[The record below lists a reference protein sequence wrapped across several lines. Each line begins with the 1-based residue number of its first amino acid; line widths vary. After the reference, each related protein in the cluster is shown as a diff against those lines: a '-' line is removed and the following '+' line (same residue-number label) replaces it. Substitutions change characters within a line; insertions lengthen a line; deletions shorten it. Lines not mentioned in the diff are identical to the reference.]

1 MSGIHA
7 PGVEQTSPLRSG
19 AMSKDH
25 QADDRQSGIS
35 RRNFVRVGGTAL
47 AGGTALGGSV
57 MPAGAA
63 TFPTG
68 GGPFLFPPVNGQEA
82 KIQAYRTLGRTG
94 FQVSDVGMG
103 SVPLRETAVVR
114 YAYDKGVNYFDTAE
128 GYGNGA
134 AERAIGEAMQHMER
148 DKIFIA
154 TKGRVGDGD
163 AAETV
168 MTKVRQCLDR
178 LKTDYVD
185 SFSMHGVSSIEAL
198 NHPGYHAAI
207 DQLKAEG
214 RVRFKGV
221 SNHSGNAGDILS
233 AAAEDGRFDLML
245 LVYNFMNHEE
255 SDRIIAACKANDVG
269 TTAMKT
275 SPGTLEYEP
284 VDPENITE
292 AQEEYIARLTGRGQ
306 SREQA
311 IERLKSQAA
320 RQKETHDNTRPFAD
334 QYGIQTQDQLR
345 LGSIHWVL
353 QNPDMHTACI
363 AFTEFDLVDKV
374 VPLSGTR
381 LTPPEE
387 QMLQQI
393 GLALD
398 NQYCRHGC
406 SECQATCP
414 YQVPVNT
421 VMRYAYYYRGQG
433 REKYAMS
440 KYAALEGGA
449 ASPCLDC
456 GGHCVGACPHGLD
469 IQINMLQVHNL
480 LTLA

>member
-1 MSGIHA
+1 MKKDRPRESESKGI
-7 PGVEQTSPLRSG
+7 T
-19 AMSKDH
+19 
-25 QADDRQSGIS
+25 
-35 RRNFVRVGGTAL
+35 RRNFVKTGGAAL
-47 AGGTALGGSV
+47 AGGAALGGAAI
-57 MPAGAA
+57 PAGAA
-63 TFPTG
+63 NRGAESWRPS
-68 GGPFLFPPVNGQEA
+68 LFPSGPRQEA

-103 SVPLRETAVVR
+103 SVPLRESSVVR

-154 TKGRVGDGD
+154 TKGRVGEQDD
-163 AAETV
+163 TEAVVTQI
-168 MTKVRQCLDR
+168 RQSLER
-178 LKTDYVD
+178 LNTDYLD
-185 SFSMHGVSSIEAL
+185 SYSMHGASTLEAL
-198 NHPGYHAAI
+198 NHPGYHAAM

-221 SNHSGNAGDILS
+221 SYHGPGSADQSSMGDQLS
-233 AAAEDGRFDLML
+233 AAAEDGRFDMML

-255 SDRIIAACKANDVG
+255 GDRILAACKANNVG

-275 SPGTLEYEP
+275 SPGSLQYEP
-284 VDPENITE
+284 VDPENLSE
-292 AQEEYIARLTGRGQ
+292 AQEQYIQRFTGRGQ
-306 SREQA
+306 SREA
-311 IERLKSQAA
+311 AMERLQSQAE
-320 RQKETHDNTRPFAD
+320 RQKDTYDQTRPFAD

-387 QMLQQI
+387 QMLHQI
-393 GLALD
+393 SLSLD
-398 NQYCRHGC
+398 GQYCRHGC
-406 SECQATCP
+406 FECVEKCP
-414 YQVPVNT
+414 SQVPVST
-421 VMRYAYYYRGQG
+421 VMRYAYYYQGQG
-433 REKYAMS
+433 QEKFAMS
-440 KYAALEGGA
+440 KYAALEGRG

-456 GGHCVGACPHGLD
+456 QGQCAGACRYGLD
-469 IQINMLQVHNL
+469 IQTNMLQVHDL